1 MDPPPFG
8 KTPNYFR
15 FFLMKASLKYPI
27 NKQNKLKES
36 CAFNDN
42 DHICNLQSTVYKIT
56 TPPLGK
62 VTFDYVKVVYIA
74 DNKGGSTIGKSLL
87 CYDLSW

>member
-1 MDPPPFG
+1 MPTEKTGNYQTSLKGGGYPHFG

-36 CAFNDN
+36 CVFN
-42 DHICNLQSTVYKIT
+42 DHICNLQSTVY
-56 TPPLGK
+56 
-62 VTFDYVKVVYIA
+62 FS
-74 DNKGGSTIGKSLL
+74 NF
-87 CYDLSW
+87 

>member
-1 MDPPPFG
+1 M
-8 KTPNYFR
+8 T
-15 FFLMKASLKYPI
+15 MTI
-27 NKQNKLKES
+27 
-36 CAFNDN
+36 
-42 DHICNLQSTVYKIT
+42 YKIT

-74 DNKGGSTIGKSLL
+74 DNKGGLTMGKSLL